1 VTAADRDALVAAL
14 LDARGRTFCDE
25 LGIDIAAGSPS
36 ALFRWLVAALLFSA
50 RIDAGIALRAAR
62 ALSEAGMTTPEAMA
76 DAGWEARVRVLNRAG
91 YARFDERTATMLG
104 ESCALL
110 LDRYGGDLRR
120 LREDA
125 GAVPAEERKRIK
137 AFKGIGDV
145 GADIFFREAQIP
157 WPENRPFADRAA
169 LQTAGAMGL
178 PESAGRLAALV
189 AEEDFPRLVAALVR
203 TTLAGDAATFP
214 KR

>member
-1 VTAADRDALVAAL
+1 MTAADRDALVKAL
-14 LDARGRTFCDE
+14 LDTRGRTFCEE
-25 LGIDIAAGSPS
+25 LGIDISGGSAS

-62 ALSEAGMTTPEAMA
+62 ALSEAGMTTPGAMA
-76 DAGWEARVRVLNRAG
+76 DAGWQARVAVLNGAG

-110 LDRYGGDLRR
+110 LDRYGGDLGR
-120 LREDA
+120 LREEADRSP
-125 GAVPAEERKRIK
+125 GEERKRIK
-137 AFKGIGDV
+137 EFKGIGDV

-157 WPENRPFADRAA
+157 WPENRPFADHAA
-169 LQTAGAMGL
+169 VDAASTMGL
-178 PESAGRLAALV
+178 PGTAEGLAALV

-203 TTLAGDAATFP
+203 TRLAGDAATFP
-214 KR
+214 NR